1 MKQQAALPAPA
12 APAPPALTAQGI
24 VVRIHGDD
32 QYRLDASLRPDL
44 DTYDRRLVAAVQ
56 AGDDADYHAV
66 LREVTVF
73 VKAKGVVLGTADVTK
88 SDIILPS
95 DDMPLEEVTGIL
107 NQEGIQ
113 PAAGS
118 PA

>member
-1 MKQQAALPAPA
+1 M
-12 APAPPALTAQGI
+12 
-24 VVRIHGDD
+24 
-32 QYRLDASLRPDL
+32 
-44 DTYDRRLVAAVQ
+44 AAVQ
-56 AGDDADYHAV
+56 ANDDADYHTV
-66 LREVTVF
+66 LREVSTF
-73 VKAKGVVLGTADVTK
+73 VKAKGVVLGSADVTK

-95 DDMPLEEVTGIL
+95 DDMPLDEVTGIL